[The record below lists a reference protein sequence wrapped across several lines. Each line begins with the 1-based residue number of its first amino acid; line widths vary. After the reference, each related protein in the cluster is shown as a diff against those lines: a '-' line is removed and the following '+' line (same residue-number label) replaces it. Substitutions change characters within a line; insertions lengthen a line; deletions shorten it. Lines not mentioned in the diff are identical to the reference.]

1 MATLDELEKSVEA
14 SRPVELYTFSFGAEV
29 FRFTSAEGTVT
40 FSGADYEP
48 LSLKRSN
55 PVQAKEQKSTALRI
69 TLPTDSD
76 PARPF
81 IAIQPSL
88 TMDVLIQRV
97 QPDAVPASASIV
109 MFDGFV
115 SSVSFEDEKAE
126 FRCIPFNEL
135 FTREMPRF
143 QYQGLCN
150 HVLYDA
156 RCKVV
161 EGSFKHTGTVL
172 GVVGKEI
179 QIQGLPTAGLP
190 FIGGYVEI
198 PGGSEQRLII
208 DQVGIT
214 VTVLFPFLADVSGGS
229 LDAFQGC
236 DHTATTCAQ
245 KFNNILNHGGH
256 PFVPTINPFNQTQ
269 ITKE

>member
-1 MATLDELEKSVEA
+1 MATLSELEKSIES
-14 SRPVELYTFSFGAEV
+14 SRPVELYTFTIGAQN
-29 FRFTSAEGTVT
+29 FLFTSAEGIVT
-40 FSGADYEP
+40 FGGTDYAP
-48 LSLKRSN
+48 LPVKRSN
-55 PVQAKEQKSTALRI
+55 PTQSKEQRSTALRI
-69 TLPTDSD
+69 TLPSDSD
-76 PARPF
+76 PARPY
-81 IAIQPSL
+81 IAVQPSEQM
-88 TMDVLIQRV
+88 TVIIQRI
-97 QPDAVPASASIV
+97 QPDAVPGGTSII

-115 SSVSFEDEKAE
+115 SSVSFEDETAE
-126 FRCIPFNEL
+126 LRCIPFNEL
-135 FTREMPRF
+135 FTREIPRF

-161 EGSFKHTGTVL
+161 AGSFKHSGTVL
-172 GVVGKEI
+172 GVVGTKI

-198 PGGSEQRLII
+198 PGGSEQRLIL
-208 DQVGIT
+208 DQTGIE
-214 VTVLFPFLADVSGGS
+214 VTILYPFLQDVSGGT